1 MLRPVTN
8 THIMEGAG
16 TFLKSG
22 LLDSARETVN
32 FKIRG
37 LRESI
42 AEIQDSANEETKSVA
57 GDKYETAR
65 AMAHLEIE
73 KLEMQLNDLSRS
85 LDLLNQI
92 NGNVRHDR
100 VQLGSVVVT
109 SQGNFFLVASLGEV
123 QASLGKVICI
133 SVASPLGGKLIGRV
147 VGEKVMVNNRDFAIK
162 QIF

>member
-1 MLRPVTN
+1 
-8 THIMEGAG
+8 
-16 TFLKSG
+16 
-22 LLDSARETVN
+22 
-32 FKIRG
+32 
-37 LRESI
+37 
-42 AEIQDSANEETKSVA
+42 
-57 GDKYETAR
+57 
-65 AMAHLEIE
+65 
-73 KLEMQLNDLSRS
+73 MQLNYLSRS